1 MYKVEIETAEGEVR
15 YYSNGLEFED
25 LSEAEERMEFL
36 WNMKAH
42 TELYA
47 AFRVVTVD
55 GDLMTELEC

>member
-1 MYKVEIETAEGEVR
+1 MYKVEIENADGEVR

-42 TELYA
+42 TGLYA

-55 GDLMTELEC
+55 GDLMCELEC

>member
-47 AFRVVTVD
+47 AFRVVTVG

>member
-1 MYKVEIETAEGEVR
+1 MYKVEIENAEGEVR
-15 YYSNGLEFED
+15 YYSNGLEFEN

-47 AFRVVTVD
+47 AFRVVTVG
-55 GDLMTELEC
+55 GDLMSELEC

>member
-47 AFRVVTVD
+47 AFRVVTVG
-55 GDLMTELEC
+55 GDLMSELEC

>member
-15 YYSNGLEFED
+15 YYSNGIEFEN

-47 AFRVVTVD
+47 AFRVVTVG
-55 GDLMTELEC
+55 GDLMSELEC